1 MCIVYGRCL
10 VILGDDEFYPRESM
24 DASMPT
30 RNPLTMDELVVLSGL
45 LRNLVFFMHW
55 DNVGMTGDSEYITG
69 TRMRVDQVRE
79 LCTRLLQQLHT
90 RDSRHRF
97 VPESHWHM
105 LNENDLTS
113 FIQAVVL
120 EERELA
126 VSQDQDRENHR
137 APLSAFSQR
146 KRDFM
151 TPRLKVLNNIPFVIP
166 FDVRVEI
173 FRQFVRNDI
182 QRLGISRDMFAPT
195 RRHRA
200 TIRRGHVAEDGI
212 AQLNGLGSNLKEP
225 LEIMFVDQ
233 WGMPEAGIDGS
244 GLFKEFLVSMIQEV
258 FDTDR
263 GLWCSNEIHELYPNP
278 HSYAHASEQLI
289 WYLFMG
295 RILGKALYEGI
306 LVDVKFADFFLSK
319 WLGQQSYIDDLASL
333 ESLDSELYRGLIAL
347 KNYSGNVESDF
358 ALNFTVADDEFGIRT
373 SRELVPG
380 GTDIPVTRENRL
392 SYIYLITRY
401 RLSTQIED
409 QSRAFLQGLTELI
422 NPRWLRLFNT
432 EELRVLVTGA
442 DTPIDVEDLR
452 RNTVY
457 GGYHEKDMAVQYFWE
472 ALSSLDQASLKAF
485 LRFVTS
491 SPNPPLLG
499 FSELNPKFAIRHA
512 GDDITRLPTAS
523 TCVNLL
529 KLPAYNSTAQ
539 CLEKVKYA
547 IYSGAGFDLS

>member
-1 MCIVYGRCL
+1 
-10 VILGDDEFYPRESM
+10 
-24 DASMPT
+24 
-30 RNPLTMDELVVLSGL
+30 MDELVVLSGL

-200 TIRRGHVAEDGI
+200 TI
-212 AQLNGLGSNLKEP
+212 P
-225 LEIMFVDQ
+225 
-233 WGMPEAGIDGS
+233 
-244 GLFKEFLVSMIQEV
+244 VSY
-258 FDTDR
+258 THLR
-263 GLWCSNEIHELYPNP
+263 AHE
-278 HSYAHASEQLI
+278 
-289 WYLFMG
+289 
-295 RILGKALYEGI
+295 
-306 LVDVKFADFFLSK
+306 
-319 WLGQQSYIDDLASL
+319 
-333 ESLDSELYRGLIAL
+333 
-347 KNYSGNVESDF
+347 
-358 ALNFTVADDEFGIRT
+358 T
-373 SRELVPG
+373 
-380 GTDIPVTRENRL
+380 
-392 SYIYLITRY
+392 
-401 RLSTQIED
+401 
-409 QSRAFLQGLTELI
+409 
-422 NPRWLRLFNT
+422 
-432 EELRVLVTGA
+432 
-442 DTPIDVEDLR
+442 
-452 RNTVY
+452 
-457 GGYHEKDMAVQYFWE
+457 
-472 ALSSLDQASLKAF
+472 
-485 LRFVTS
+485 
-491 SPNPPLLG
+491 
-499 FSELNPKFAIRHA
+499 
-512 GDDITRLPTAS
+512 
-523 TCVNLL
+523 
-529 KLPAYNSTAQ
+529 
-539 CLEKVKYA
+539 
-547 IYSGAGFDLS
+547 